1 VILLTALGRKAALA
15 LGRTR
20 GVARVLAVLSESVYL
35 TAGDEIVWLGHAGT
49 PMHPRAM
56 LAGAPLPAAGGAIEI
71 DRGAARPWTPPAGPC
86 GAGTA
91 RALTAGCR
99 DLVAALAEIGRPDGF
114 GALLA
119 GIAPAFPLDRASS
132 RARELASACGA
143 DDPAA
148 AAAVATELLGLG
160 PGLTPSGDDY
170 VGGAFF
176 ARALL
181 ARAGACDG
189 LAWRAAAALVLHGAR
204 GRTHPISIALLGDM
218 LDGQAH
224 APLHDLAR
232 ALAAGAPRDVALG
245 AARRVVGIGHSSGW
259 DMLAGF
265 VAGVAGTSSG
275 PIEVE
280 TPPRG
285 GTLRNREG
293 FSGPTWLPAAPPTI
307 R

>member
-1 VILLTALGRKAALA
+1 MIPLTALGWKAALA
-15 LGRTR
+15 LGRTQ

-35 TAGDEIVWLGHAGT
+35 TAGDEIVWLGHAST

-56 LAGAPLPAAGGAIEI
+56 LAAAPLPAARGAIEI

-119 GIAPAFPLDRASS
+119 GIAPAFPLDRATS
-132 RARELASACGA
+132 RARELASACAA

-148 AAAVATELLGLG
+148 AARVATELLGLG

-189 LAWRAAAALVLHGAR
+189 VAWRAAAALVLDGAR
-204 GRTHPISIALLGDM
+204 GRTHPISIALLDDM

-245 AARRVVGIGHSSGW
+245 AARRVVEIGHSSGW

-265 VAGVAGTSSG
+265 VAGVAGTLRLNA
-275 PIEVE
+275 
-280 TPPRG
+280 TPL
-285 GTLRNREG
+285 LRW
-293 FSGPTWLPAAPPTI
+293 SAPHL